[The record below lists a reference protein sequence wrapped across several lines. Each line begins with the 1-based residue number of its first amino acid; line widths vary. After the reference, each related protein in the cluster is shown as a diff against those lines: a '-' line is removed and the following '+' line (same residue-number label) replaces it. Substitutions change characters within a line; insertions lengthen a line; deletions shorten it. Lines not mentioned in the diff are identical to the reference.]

1 MNFGFED
8 VEETFSADLLSG
20 LWALENGPSVVAE
33 SARFWRHLHQPACVC
48 FFLKDDF
55 KSLLDVTDRD

>member
-20 LWALENGPSVVAE
+20 LWALRMAL
-33 SARFWRHLHQPACVC
+33 AFWQRAQDFGGICTSRRVFA